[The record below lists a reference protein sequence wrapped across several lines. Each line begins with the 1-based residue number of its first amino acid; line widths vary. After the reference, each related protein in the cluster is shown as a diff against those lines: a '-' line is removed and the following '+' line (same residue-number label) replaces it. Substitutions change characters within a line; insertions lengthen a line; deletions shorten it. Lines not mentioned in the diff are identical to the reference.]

1 MLNEIINRL
10 PDGRAEKDLAR
21 YLRILSEDEIVLLV
35 ESLLRHDSAIIR
47 GTILKLIPKIIS
59 SHHVLIK
66 FLDIGLAKKNESKI
80 KFWINATSSGLGY
93 KRLLQHL
100 LKVAE
105 TNPDWIVYAWYQ
117 LVPIIKKEAPDQVD
131 KLQKI
136 KDIIDNNLCDELKDF
151 WQRNQNAV
159 PL

>member
-10 PDGRAEKDLAR
+10 PDSRAENDLAR
-21 YLRILSEDEIVLLV
+21 YLNTLPEQERIILIEDLLNNDIDVLNGVALRIIPRVIRNREIL
-35 ESLLRHDSAIIR
+35 IR
-47 GTILKLIPKIIS
+47 
-59 SHHVLIK
+59 
-66 FLDIGLAKKNESKI
+66 FLNIGLGKKNISGI
-80 KFWINATSSGLGY
+80 KPWIKATVSGLGY

-100 LKVAE
+100 LQIAE

-117 LVPIIKKEAPDQVD
+117 LVPIIKKEASDQVD
-131 KLQKI
+131 KLKKI
-136 KDIIDNNLCDELKDF
+136 KDIVDNNLCDELKDF